1 MQQPCFAPRLAA
13 GEKMQHQDAGGNRW
27 FFVAMALLAAAVAL
41 TGFATTFFI
50 PLANGRF
57 EAPAI
62 VYAHAIATFSWIGL
76 FVLQPTL
83 IRRGAYDIHVRTGI
97 LGALIAVI
105 VAVTGLGVGVFASAR
120 DYAAGGGATAISS
133 FLGVVTSMTMFLG
146 LVGAAIAVRV
156 KAETHKRLMLLAT
169 IVVLW
174 PAWFRFRHYFPAMPH
189 PEIWF
194 AVVAAD
200 SLIVVAALRDFLVL
214 GRVHPVWLY
223 AGTAVILEQSLEVI
237 FFDSP
242 LWRAAA
248 QALYDALR

>member
-1 MQQPCFAPRLAA
+1 MQQPDAA
-13 GEKMQHQDAGGNRW
+13 SNRW
-27 FFVAMALLAAAVAL
+27 FFVAMALVAVAVAL

-50 PLANGRF
+50 PLASGRF
-57 EAPAI
+57 EAPPVI
-62 VYAHAIATFSWIGL
+62 YAHAIATFSWIGL

-83 IRRGAYDIHVRTGI
+83 IRRGAYNIHVRTGI
-97 LGALIAVI
+97 LGVLIAVT
-105 VAVTGLGVGVFASAR
+105 VAVTGLRVGIFASAR
-120 DYAAGGGATAISS
+120 DFAAGGGAAAISS

-146 LVGAAIAVRV
+146 LVGAAIAFRA
-156 KAETHKRLMLLAT
+156 KPETHKRLMLLAT
-169 IVVLW
+169 IIVLW
-174 PAWFRFRHYFPAMPH
+174 PAWFRFRHYFPGVPN

-200 SLIVVAALRDFLVL
+200 SLILVAALRDFFVL

-248 QALYDALR
+248 QALYAALS